1 MSSVDVRGLVQRLYR
16 TYLQPPDAQ
25 PAQVTLAAPLTDGT
39 AQSVTLGQFTIVED
53 ENLLRQGSI
62 VEVDEEL
69 MRVNDWDIVTRV
81 ATVERGV
88 LGTEAVAHTIPKMV
102 TLTPTYPMQS
112 VFEAVR
118 DNIVGLYPSLY
129 TVAHTSLAS
138 VSGEV
143 FPINDPQIVEVL
155 QVWPHQG
162 SNEVDVAARVVDFHP
177 QAGGRAVVT
186 KSPVGTIW
194 IRYRRRFGVAE
205 SMDDR
210 LDDLGLESV
219 WETVVMAGVAADLF
233 AGRDLPASH
242 VEWVGQVLEAET
254 IQVGTR
260 TSLSVGLARY
270 RDLLIKRFQKEMAGE
285 DANKVQVYVNDPF
298 RQVG

>member
-1 MSSVDVRGLVQRLYR
+1 MSNVRGLVQRLYR

-25 PAQVTLAAPLTDGT
+25 PAQVALAAPLTDGT
-39 AQSVTLGQFTIVED
+39 ATTLTLGQFTIVED
-53 ENLLRQGSI
+53 ENLLRQGSVI
-62 VEVDEEL
+62 EVDEEL
-69 MRVNDWDIVTRV
+69 MSVTDWDIVTRV
-81 ATVERGV
+81 VTVVRGQM
-88 LGTEAVAHTIPKMV
+88 GTEAVAHTVPNLV
-102 TLTPTYPMQS
+102 TLSPTYPLSS
-112 VFEAVR
+112 VYEAVR

-162 SNEVDVAARVVDFHP
+162 SNEVDIAAQVVDFHP
-177 QAGGRAVVT
+177 QAAGRAVVT
-186 KSPVGTIW
+186 KTGVGTIW

-205 SMDDR
+205 SMDD
-210 LDDLGLESV
+210 LLEDLGLESV
-219 WETVVMAGVAADLF
+219 WETIVMVGAAADLF
-233 AGRDLPASH
+233 AGRDMPASH

-270 RDLLIKRFQKEMAGE
+270 RDLLIKRFQKEMSGE